1 LDAGRCARVSAF
13 CFGLPPGR
21 SVTLQGFGRAGFF
34 DEPNHHDVFA
44 GTRAMTGADTLALR
58 TVVVRRYVTPLREGG
73 SMPAVVEA
81 DDLGLY
87 VLKFRGAG
95 QGVRALIAEIISG
108 GIARALGLPV
118 PEIVL
123 AELDAEL
130 ARTEPDPEIQDLIRA
145 SGGLNVALDYL
156 SGAVNFDPAVDEVTA
171 DFANRLVWFD
181 ALVSN
186 VDRTARNTNLLIWHR
201 RPWLIDHGAS
211 LTFHH
216 AWNGTVAD
224 PGKPFAPIAEH
235 VLLARADALA
245 QMDSEL
251 AARLTPA
258 VLHAAVAAVPPDFL
272 AEAVVGAQ
280 AYVDYFTARLADRA
294 RWLQGAIDARG

>member
-1 LDAGRCARVSAF
+1 MNLAVEP
-13 CFGLPPGR
+13 LR
-21 SVTLQGFGRAGFF
+21 SVTV
-34 DEPNHHDVFA
+34 E
-44 GTRAMTGADTLALR
+44 
-58 TVVVRRYVTPLREGG
+58 RYVTPLREGG

-95 QGVRALIAEIISG
+95 QGVRALIAEIVSG

-123 AELDAEL
+123 AELNPEL

-145 SGGLNVALDYL
+145 SGGLNVGLDYL
-156 SGAVNFDPAVDEVTA
+156 SGAVNFDPAVDAVTA
-171 DFANRLVWFD
+171 DFAARLVWFD

-186 VDRTARNTNLLIWHR
+186 VDRTARNTNLLMWHR
-201 RPWLIDHGAS
+201 QPWLIDHGAS

-235 VLLARADALA
+235 VLLPRAQGLEQVDA
-245 QMDSEL
+245 EL

-258 VLHAAVAAVPPDFL
+258 VLQAIVAGVPQEFL
-272 AEAVVGAQ
+272 ALAGVEGR
-280 AYVDYFTARLADRA
+280 AYAAYFEARLAGRG

>member
-1 LDAGRCARVSAF
+1 MTPEVQPL
-13 CFGLPPGR
+13 R
-21 SVTLQGFGRAGFF
+21 SVTV
-34 DEPNHHDVFA
+34 E
-44 GTRAMTGADTLALR
+44 
-58 TVVVRRYVTPLREGG
+58 RYVTPLREGG

-95 QGVRALIAEIISG
+95 QGVRALIAEILSG

-123 AELDAEL
+123 ATLDPEL

-171 DFANRLVWFD
+171 DFASRLVWFD
-181 ALVSN
+181 TLVSN
-186 VDRTARNTNLLIWHR
+186 VDRTARNTNLLVWHR

-224 PGKPFAPIAEH
+224 PGKPFAPTGEH
-235 VLLARADALA
+235 VLLPRADGLA
-245 QMDSEL
+245 QVDAEL
-251 AARLTPA
+251 AALLTPA
-258 VLHAAVAAVPPDFL
+258 VLQAIVAAVPQDFL
-272 AEAVVGAQ
+272 DQAGVPAQ
-280 AYVDYFTARLADRA
+280 AYADYFQARLADRG